1 MALTRLRAA
10 RPNGYE
16 FHTSTLRFPSVPL
29 LQDQQRVNRC
39 SAVVLSFGTRPSPIA
54 ASTQV
59 GGKLQDDDCIQLFA
73 NLGLIS
79 IDEETRRRFKAQ
91 TPATIAAAS
100 INGQRIERTTSALCR
115 MESFSHRP
123 RNGASSHCPWRRI

>member
-39 SAVVLSFGTRPSPIA
+39 SVVVLSFGTRPSPIA

-123 RNGASSHCPWRRI
+123 RNGASSH